1 MILARRSTRVFALPL
16 LATFLLAS
24 SGCANSESSES
35 SPAGDGLVPA
45 EDGLYAIFRTSM
57 GDIVTR
63 LHYDK
68 VPVTVGNFVGLAEG
82 TRTWTDP
89 RTDEERTD
97 PLYDG
102 TIFHRVMPDFM
113 IQGGDPLGSGTGGPG
128 YRFMDEFD
136 PSLRHDGPG
145 VLSMANS
152 GPSTNG
158 SQFFITHKATPWLDD
173 KHSVFGEVVAGQ
185 DVVDAI
191 GNVETEGQNTPVEPV
206 TLETVEIVRKGSEA
220 EAFDAEAAFARAAE
234 IEAERAAEKERLLV
248 EKLVEVAP
256 SGSEDDIV
264 TMENGLMYVVTEP
277 GDGSRPA
284 RGDTISAHYT
294 GYLLDGKKFDS
305 SVDRGQPFEV
315 PIGVGRVIRGWD
327 EAFLTMEV
335 GEKRRLVIPP
345 ALGYGARGAGGVI
358 PPNAHLIFDVELLD
372 VTPQ

>member
-1 MILARRSTRVFALPL
+1 MILVRHSPRAFALPL
-16 LATFLLAS
+16 LSIILLAGS
-24 SGCANSESSES
+24 ACANSESSDPS
-35 SPAGDGLVPA
+35 SADDGLVPA
-45 EDGLYAIFRTSM
+45 EDGMYAIFRTSM

-82 TRTWTDP
+82 TKTWTDP
-89 RTDEERTD
+89 RTDEERTE

-102 TIFHRVMPDFM
+102 TTFHRVMPDFM
-113 IQGGDPLGSGTGGPG
+113 IQGGDPLGTGTGGPG

-145 VLSMANS
+145 VLSMANA
-152 GPSTNG
+152 GPGTNG

-173 KHSVFGEVVAGQ
+173 KHSVFGEVVSGQ

-220 EAFDAEAAFARAAE
+220 EAFDAAAAFARAAE
-234 IEAERAAEKERLLV
+234 IAAERAAEKQRLLV
-248 EKLVEVAP
+248 EKLTEAAP

-264 TMENGLMYVVTEP
+264 TLENGLMYVVTEA
-277 GDGSRPA
+277 GSGAKPA

-294 GYLLDGKKFDS
+294 GYLIDGTKFDS
-305 SVDRGQPFEV
+305 SLDRGKPFVV
-315 PIGVGRVIRGWD
+315 PIGVGNVIKGWD

-335 GEKRRLVIPP
+335 GEKRRLMIPP
-345 ALGYGARGAGGVI
+345 ELGYGARGAGGVI

-372 VTPQ
+372 VKPQ